1 MNTFEVRKEIKKD
14 LRKVLILCKIPY
26 KFQENIL
33 ESPITQEMFE
43 DYVSRAECEKK
54 SRETGMTYVSQKE
67 AENDAYMAV
76 FLHTRKEKSYCIM

>member
-1 MNTFEVRKEIKKD
+1 
-14 LRKVLILCKIPY
+14 
-26 KFQENIL
+26 
-33 ESPITQEMFE
+33 MFE

>member
-1 MNTFEVRKEIKKD
+1 MNTFEVRKEIKND
-14 LRKVLILCKIPY
+14 LILCKIPY

>member
-1 MNTFEVRKEIKKD
+1 MNTFEVRKEIKND
-14 LRKVLILCKIPY
+14 LRKVLILCK
-26 KFQENIL
+26 IL